1 MGKILKQTLSL
12 ILVTLMVFGSVFVA
26 EGEFPDLRAKAA
38 TDIIT
43 VTSSP
48 EKIYYSFDA
57 DSNAYINGECVS
69 SFPLKLT
76 FGTESEEEIDFS
88 FTVTVPEGFFTEADY
103 VYWGQSVS
111 SNTTSG
117 RTIEIY
123 VSNPLAIKESEIVIN
138 VHSNSE
144 LVGYATIPVV
154 SSANRTVTGYFMNT
168 DGTYPNYM
176 TTMPA
181 DENGNVAGFT
191 HDEDSYYMRNCYTL
205 TFDVGGAE
213 QCISVYYGASVYNC
227 IPESPMKE
235 GYIFLGWTDEKG
247 SYDIPETMPAS
258 NLTLTAVFETM
269 KYTAHFDSNGGLPVQ
284 GYTYELAFGE
294 EIPMPPLPKRAG
306 YSFWGWS
313 PMVPTTTPNCDLTFC
328 AMWAQNYY
336 TVNFCVD
343 GDSFAC
349 FEAAYGEIIT
359 VPAAP
364 YKDGYEFVGWA
375 DSEGDVYNGSF
386 HMPDKSLTLNAVFI
400 DNTQPITYYGKLEGY
415 ETTIVMNGS
424 GVYVSE
430 ITVDGKT
437 YDVGGDFIAEDDI
450 KEHIGKDVVFSVK
463 EDKVIWFD
471 VVKNLKTSV
480 SADIYSVGKLTYSGK
495 KYDKEKLPVTVSIC
509 NNLKEEK
516 ANAAG
521 LKGLKELR
529 VYVSTVTVKTN
540 NADLLN
546 FDGKDEFKVAVNQY
560 IPIGGSHKI
569 ELSLDVDS
577 GYKIADTVEKEYVSI
592 TGEMTGTQNGKDINK
607 SCFMSVTV
615 ENRNYSKPTNKK
627 NQTSSSGTSSQIS
640 AQAQKAAQELSKIS
654 GAAAVAFTDS
664 TMQEIFTIDQLN
676 AIGDMLLCEVALAS
690 APKDTFKE
698 ILSEKVIDKVF
709 QCNTNLI
716 GATNDSVYVTVA
728 TNSQYGEIKIKF
740 ACDFQ
745 KYSLNG
751 TGFGYFGSISYEVVG
766 GKGSKKLPDYCKT
779 KGSAGGLSGVDMK
792 AFCNAAYSLVESELK
807 QSYSVGWG
815 SEANKAADIIFNKS
829 IIKILSYTK
838 YKTISGLTW
847 ELLTIPGKSVK
858 IKCPVDVYVYNSNN
872 ELVASV
878 ENNEPTLE
886 NDLVEIIINGDEK
899 EVILFDD
906 SYYLVYEA
914 RAEGAMNITV
924 TEYGSSEGA
933 LMTANIENVPLSVG
947 TTYTQNIDMKYL
959 EESDYSLTADDESI
973 YAVTSAELLL
983 HDHIS
988 DGEWFEGEASS
999 CSEHGYDYTMCS
1011 ICFEWFCE
1019 YYDLL
1024 DHSDSNDDDYCDS
1037 CGFCFNIEEIRF
1049 LISIPDSRTIN
1060 YGEPVKLNI
1069 NAKNLPSGAKIK
1081 WVVEGDGVK
1090 LNPSSSGR
1098 SCKVTAT
1105 STGNVVISAYVVD
1118 RNGNII
1124 TDENGKIISDSEYF
1138 YSEANLW
1145 LRIVYF
1151 FKKLFGI
1158 SMNTVQL
1165 FKGVN

>member
-1 MGKILKQTLSL
+1 M
-12 ILVTLMVFGSVFVA
+12 
-26 EGEFPDLRAKAA
+26 
-38 TDIIT
+38 
-43 VTSSP
+43 
-48 EKIYYSFDA
+48 
-57 DSNAYINGECVS
+57 
-69 SFPLKLT
+69 
-76 FGTESEEEIDFS
+76 DF
-88 FTVTVPEGFFTEADY
+88 E
-103 VYWGQSVS
+103 
-111 SNTTSG
+111 
-117 RTIEIY
+117 
-123 VSNPLAIKESEIVIN
+123 
-138 VHSNSE
+138 
-144 LVGYATIPVV
+144 
-154 SSANRTVTGYFMNT
+154 
-168 DGTYPNYM
+168 
-176 TTMPA
+176 
-181 DENGNVAGFT
+181 
-191 HDEDSYYMRNCYTL
+191 YTL
-205 TFDVGGAE
+205 WYSKTWFEYAKLHANTFE
-213 QCISVYYGASVYNC
+213 
-227 IPESPMKE
+227 
-235 GYIFLGWTDEKG
+235 
-247 SYDIPETMPAS
+247 
-258 NLTLTAVFETM
+258 
-269 KYTAHFDSNGGLPVQ
+269 LP
-284 GYTYELAFGE
+284 
-294 EIPMPPLPKRAG
+294 
-306 YSFWGWS
+306 
-313 PMVPTTTPNCDLTFC
+313 
-328 AMWAQNYY
+328 
-336 TVNFCVD
+336 
-343 GDSFAC
+343 
-349 FEAAYGEIIT
+349 
-359 VPAAP
+359 
-364 YKDGYEFVGWA
+364 
-375 DSEGDVYNGSF
+375 
-386 HMPDKSLTLNAVFI
+386 
-400 DNTQPITYYGKLEGY
+400 
-415 ETTIVMNGS
+415 
-424 GVYVSE
+424 
-430 ITVDGKT
+430 
-437 YDVGGDFIAEDDI
+437 
-450 KEHIGKDVVFSVK
+450 
-463 EDKVIWFD
+463 
-471 VVKNLKTSV
+471 
-480 SADIYSVGKLTYSGK
+480 